1 MRGVIK
7 NDELEIRAVL
17 DLPRFFGILMLV
29 LFNLGFFLDSQ
40 LDVGLNLIE
49 RIILVSIIDL
59 LAIIQLLLQF
69 KYEVNRLMKRISE

>member
-17 DLPRFFGILMLV
+17 DLPRFFGILILV

-40 LDVGLNLIE
+40 LDIGLNLIE

-69 KYEVNRLMKRISE
+69 KYEVNRLMKRISD